1 VIAGRAAG
9 EGWPDFINIPSKV
22 GQVAAVRVL
31 ARERR
36 QSDQATGA
44 LVVAV
49 CPGMIDTGASRPWFD
64 MTGAQ
69 TPAEA
74 AVALIR
80 LALDPAPDDGFYGE
94 LVRVGRVLP
103 WP

>member
-1 VIAGRAAG
+1 
-9 EGWPDFINIPSKV
+9 
-22 GQVAAVRVL
+22 VRVL

-36 QSDQATGA
+36 ASDRAEATLIA
-44 LVVAV
+44 SV

-74 AVALIR
+74 AVALLR
-80 LALDPAPDDGFYGE
+80 LALDPVVDDRLYGE
-94 LVRVGRVLP
+94 LVRSGKVLP
-103 WP
+103 WR